1 MANTNVRSEMKK
13 SVALNKRQQLNVRTE
28 LAKVAGKV
36 GTRLALFAA
45 GEKDKHGEKIE
56 MTMGEIR
63 AAEILLRKTV
73 PDLQATV
80 EITEDDFGNLSRN
93 ELESRLRDVVK
104 NRPELAQMSGIDRLV
119 NDAKTVID
127 IKVINEDN

>member
-1 MANTNVRSEMKK
+1 MQNTNTASEMVKK
-13 SVALNKRQQLNVRTE
+13 TALTKRQQLNVRTE

-80 EITEDDFGNLSRN
+80 EVAEDDFGNLSRN

-104 NRPELAQMSGIDRLV
+104 NRPGLAQMSGIDRLV
-119 NDAKTVID
+119 NDAKTVIE
-127 IKVINEDN
+127 IKTIDDN